1 MVLSLGLG
9 GGRVL
14 QVEHSGSDPPEGVVV
29 VEERTTD
36 GVERMAV
43 NVLSVQQG
51 GGPIVDNGGTR
62 SWRDV
67 ARSVGSEIE
76 LEGLRSESAVDGA
89 ESMGERLVDPPVT
102 IALSGRSKC
111 LVMS

>member
-1 MVLSLGLG
+1 MTNACAHKVVLSLGLG

-29 VEERTTD
+29 VEDKIAD
-36 GVERMAV
+36 GAERMGV

-51 GGPIVDNGGTR
+51 GGPVVDNGGTR

-67 ARSVGSEIE
+67 ARSVGSATE
-76 LEGLRSESAVDGA
+76 LESLR
-89 ESMGERLVDPPVT
+89 
-102 IALSGRSKC
+102 
-111 LVMS
+111 